1 MSDEVRIRQGCACGS
16 AGSEAAGMSHPITD
30 PGDGRKECQRC
41 GKWVFE
47 VIHSC
52 KGVPV
57 TAAAWSRLLDDS
69 EVRRE
74 IEKTR

>member
-1 MSDEVRIRQGCACGS
+1 MRQPVGD
-16 AGSEAAGMSHPITD
+16 HPHAD
-30 PGDGRKECQRC
+30 PGDGRKECETC

-57 TAAAWSRLLDDS
+57 TDAAMARF
-69 EVRRE
+69 RE
-74 IEKTR
+74 RHNLT